1 MNELREMIAKYRDD
15 ELLLQ
20 VVLKAAEYTPDAL
33 AIMKEEV
40 ERRGLDISQLSK
52 QESFAGADEPQ
63 ITTFKSEDFL
73 KFDHSFSR
81 TDLPLASAMLR
92 EHGIPF
98 FVDNPTSSDTIPIE
112 NELEK
117 RFIISIP
124 KAYIDKAHAQ
134 LDEHFIKADNRY
146 LLKFSGARD
155 RLKAFNFHD
164 VHLTEAE
171 SYEELEVALSAE
183 EKRCVIDFG
192 RRLLGEA
199 ENVEKTQERVLFYYD
214 SIEPLIERLDEP
226 DTGSL
231 SRSDLLAMLEIIQVY
246 VDDPALPA
254 SMDEAISTLLGLF
267 IG

>member
-1 MNELREMIAKYRDD
+1 VRTSHRLRRLKVRISSNSIIRSPAPICP
-15 ELLLQ
+15 LLRQ
-20 VVLKAAEYTPDAL
+20 C
-33 AIMKEEV
+33 
-40 ERRGLDISQLSK
+40 
-52 QESFAGADEPQ
+52 FANMASP
-63 ITTFKSEDFL
+63 
-73 KFDHSFSR
+73 FS
-81 TDLPLASAMLR
+81 S
-92 EHGIPF
+92 
-98 FVDNPTSSDTIPIE
+98 TIPHPATRYRLRT
-112 NELEK
+112 NW